1 MVVSPYALNPLL
13 RDTFSQVTCVKN
25 AKEALLLLQRDQ
37 QQHGHT
43 KPTKTTE
50 STGTNTLLLIDM
62 ENDHRNIVSLKMLVY
77 HLRQGTVINFVPL
90 VCSSNDSSDYMLSCI
105 DHGAADYLLKPLR
118 HNVVQ
123 TMFLA
128 AHRYPPSQQLLPS
141 PTSSSSTSSGPS
153 ESELLVRSGPK
164 CNQTKQIFTH
174 HDWIYQAVLD
184 SSSSKRQRNI
194 FELHKLSSDHKL
206 ELEKRLG
213 EWGFCPFDLS
223 DTDLVYCVSWIFDQA
238 FLLPELAC
246 FKGSSVDF
254 IHDLWSGYHIANPY
268 HNFYHAVD
276 VLQSVYY
283 TLRQA
288 GLLQQPQSTSPS
300 HLRHLLTPMDIFAL
314 LLICIGHDLGHPGVT
329 NSFMINTSTSLSL
342 LYNDISVLESYHAML
357 LYRLIKKYWLDQ
369 LDRQHEVG
377 FRKRVIQGI
386 LATDMALHK
395 DYMAKITQLGL
406 VFRQE
411 STQQQLTTIDEDEQR
426 TVMFAAIIKCADISN
441 IARPF
446 SVAKLWA
453 NRLVEELHGQ
463 DKLETELGLSSCL
476 DAFGLPLDEDRHLP
490 LALFQQQFI
499 TKIGVQLF
507 EATSDLVPGNLYVK
521 SIPEEG

>member
-1 MVVSPYALNPLL
+1 
-13 RDTFSQVTCVKN
+13 
-25 AKEALLLLQRDQ
+25 
-37 QQHGHT
+37 
-43 KPTKTTE
+43 
-50 STGTNTLLLIDM
+50 
-62 ENDHRNIVSLKMLVY
+62 
-77 HLRQGTVINFVPL
+77 
-90 VCSSNDSSDYMLSCI
+90 MLSCI

-123 TMFLA
+123 TMFLV
-128 AHRYPPSQQLLPS
+128 S
-141 PTSSSSTSSGPS
+141 
-153 ESELLVRSGPK
+153 PK
-164 CNQTKQIFTH
+164 CNQTKEIFTH

-184 SSSSKRQRNI
+184 SSSLKRRRTI
-194 FELHKLSSDHKL
+194 FELHKLSSGRKL

-213 EWGFCPFDLS
+213 EWDFCPFDLS

-238 FLLPELAC
+238 FLLPELTC

-254 IHDLWSGYHIANPY
+254 IHDLWNGYHIANPY

-283 TLRQA
+283 ILRQA
-288 GLLQQPQSTSPS
+288 GLLHQSQSTSTAS
-300 HLRHLLTPMDIFAL
+300 HLGYLLTPMDIFAL

-369 LDRQHEVG
+369 LGRQHEVV

-395 DYMAKITQLGL
+395 DYMAKITQLGSVL
-406 VFRQE
+406 RQE
-411 STQQQLTTIDEDEQR
+411 STQQQLTTIDDDEQR

-446 SVAKLWA
+446 PVAKLWA

-463 DKLETELGLSSCL
+463 DKLEMDLGLQSCL
-476 DAFGLPLDEDRHLP
+476 DAFGLPLDDDRHLP

-507 EATSDLVPGNLYVK
+507 EATSDIVPELKAWAQMANQNAALWRTQDK
-521 SIPEEG
+521 REGRNQTSDTPS